1 MTVLILGFYSVG
13 RLMLRERST
22 IPPYGPTRGMLQA
35 LELMRRA
42 SPQKVDGNFL
52 RRHQIAP
59 GNEYKVVGALRYLGL
74 IDEEGRPTEKSRLLK
89 TKGAAFTSAL
99 KDIVRQAY
107 RGLFQWL
114 GERGNSPD
122 EIYNYFVTQEG
133 LGVEMATKTTRFF
146 VQLCHLAE
154 IDLGFDLRTR
164 AGRVSA
170 AEKMQRGG
178 GRSGNSDN
186 PKAPHFPLILA
197 LTPEVTSLDTEE
209 LAKLFQ
215 KLHLAMKKALDSTSE
230 NTSP

>member
-1 MTVLILGFYSVG
+1 
-13 RLMLRERST
+13 
-22 IPPYGPTRGMLQA
+22 MLQA

-99 KDIVRQAY
+99 KDIVRHAY

-114 GERGNSPD
+114 AERDSSPD

-154 IDLGFDLRTR
+154 IDLGFDTRTR
-164 AGRVSA
+164 SGKATA
-170 AEKMQRGG
+170 AEKGKV
-178 GRSGNSDN
+178 GRRPSDGDNSRT
-186 PKAPHFPLILA
+186 PGFPFILA

-230 NTSP
+230 NTSL

>member
-1 MTVLILGFYSVG
+1 
-13 RLMLRERST
+13 
-22 IPPYGPTRGMLQA
+22 MLQA

-52 RRHQIAP
+52 RRHGIAP

-89 TKGAAFTSAL
+89 TKGTAFTSAL
-99 KDIVRQAY
+99 KDIVRHAY

-114 GERGNSPD
+114 AERGSSPD

-154 IDLGFDLRTR
+154 IDLGFQARTR
-164 AGRVSA
+164 SGKVTAVERGKVGRRPGDGDNS
-170 AEKMQRGG
+170 RT
-178 GRSGNSDN
+178 SG
-186 PKAPHFPLILA
+186 FPFILA

-230 NTSP
+230 NTSL

>member
-1 MTVLILGFYSVG
+1 
-13 RLMLRERST
+13 MLRERSN

-42 SPQKVDGNFL
+42 SPQKVDGGFL

-89 TKGAAFTSAL
+89 TRGAAFTSAL
-99 KDIVRQAY
+99 KDIVRNAY

-114 GERGNSPD
+114 GERGSSPD

-154 IDLGFDLRTR
+154 IDLGFDTRTR
-164 AGRVSA
+164 TGKATA
-170 AEKMQRGG
+170 AEKGKA
-178 GRSGNSDN
+178 GRRPANGNNFTTPS
-186 PKAPHFPLILA
+186 FPFILA
-197 LTPEVTSLDTEE
+197 LTPEITSLDTEE

-215 KLHLAMKKALDSTSE
+215 KLHLAMKRALNSTSDD
-230 NTSP
+230 TSP

>member
-1 MTVLILGFYSVG
+1 
-13 RLMLRERST
+13 
-22 IPPYGPTRGMLQA
+22 LQA

-42 SPQKVDGNFL
+42 SSQKVDGSFL
-52 RRHQIAP
+52 RRHGIAP

-99 KDIVRQAY
+99 KDIIRHAY

-114 GERGNSPD
+114 AERGSSPD

-146 VQLCHLAE
+146 IQLCHLAE
-154 IDLGFDLRTR
+154 IDLGFEARTR
-164 AGRVSA
+164 SGKATA
-170 AEKMQRGG
+170 AEKGKA
-178 GRSGNSDN
+178 GRRPTDGENSRMPN
-186 PKAPHFPLILA
+186 FPFILA
-197 LTPEVTSLDTEE
+197 LTPEIASLDAEE
-209 LAKLFQ
+209 LTRLFQ

-230 NTSP
+230 SASP